1 MVGRSLAGGLIYSH
15 CNALSARTSTST
27 IRSGFQLNP
36 GTWLSLPG
44 AHPLQGDWRRQS
56 SCPVARP
63 LLPAPLHPPAFL
75 LPGAGPGRRL
85 KDQTESG
92 TSESPLCRK
101 TWVCNYSN
109 IIICFMLPKMSV
121 TGCWSICAVGDCFC
135 CPSGRARLSWHF
147 QGPSRPFPGK
157 AVAVEWET
165 RPTVLRKNTLGK
177 SSFSHTEEAEA
188 GSQRKV
194 NSKINENREVEEKN
208 QKLPIKPSKMWG
220 REKGSENKGRP
231 KLCEH

>member
-1 MVGRSLAGGLIYSH
+1 MVGRSLAGGLISSH

-36 GTWLSLPG
+36 GPCFSLPG

-101 TWVCNYSN
+101 T
-109 IIICFMLPKMSV
+109 
-121 TGCWSICAVGDCFC
+121 
-135 CPSGRARLSWHF
+135 
-147 QGPSRPFPGK
+147 
-157 AVAVEWET
+157 
-165 RPTVLRKNTLGK
+165 
-177 SSFSHTEEAEA
+177 
-188 GSQRKV
+188 
-194 NSKINENREVEEKN
+194 
-208 QKLPIKPSKMWG
+208 
-220 REKGSENKGRP
+220 
-231 KLCEH
+231 